1 MLMLMEMLTSMV
13 MLVVTIMIMILIII
27 EHCVRLPSLQQL
39 TIPNPNC
46 SCNGDFL
53 RVNASVLQCNVF
65 ILREDK
71 DKSQQKSLFRA
82 LASQKTFRLHLY
94 NHAEAGASCGEDY
107 IDDADAL
114 NIPSHLCFD
123 DISVLTPPAVSKSH
137 LHHQIGC
144 HPPHHVWHCHFHQHC
159 CQVPLVP

>member
-1 MLMLMEMLTSMV
+1 M
-13 MLVVTIMIMILIII
+13 
-27 EHCVRLPSLQQL
+27 
-39 TIPNPNC
+39 
-46 SCNGDFL
+46 
-53 RVNASVLQCNVF
+53 LQCNVF

-114 NIPSHLCFD
+114 NIPSYLCFD
-123 DISVLTPPAVSKSH
+123 DISVLTSLLCQSHSCIIRQVVILLLLMVDFVMFINIAAKS
-137 LHHQIGC
+137 LSCLKTLARSGLEC
-144 HPPHHVWHCHFHQHC
+144 FPGN
-159 CQVPLVP
+159 LVT